1 MGRGTRV
8 QAILAALGV
17 AALPLAG
24 AAQTPAAGEA
34 DLAALK
40 GFMVERAAETK
51 AGAARLVALSEE
63 YYALAEAEGFDYEA
77 LWAAQGAEIAPL
89 LDEARA
95 VWAEEAHG
103 NYELNEGMVAGIPS
117 LAYFDELIDAGPSKA
132 EDPAGAL
139 DVQVELPNGEVLD
152 GPGNYFHLLT
162 EPTLWGT
169 DDRYVG
175 LRVDMD
181 GDGAQEV
188 GEALPNADVLLGGT
202 RALDAGTTDLQAA
215 IDAWQPTLDD
225 AFTAL
230 VVMIPTMGGYFEEWK
245 LSPYVLGDEAEGGS
259 FVANSRLL
267 DVLGILGG
275 LELTYDK
282 VAPLIAAENADLEA
296 QVRRELGGVV
306 GFVEDLEAQEAA
318 GTRFTP
324 EQADQF
330 GGELQS
336 RATALAGQITQAAAL
351 LGVTIA
357 E

>member
-1 MGRGTRV
+1 MGTSLRARM
-8 QAILAALGV
+8 ILAAMGV
-17 AALPLAG
+17 AVLPLAG
-24 AAQTPAAGEA
+24 AAQTPVAGEA
-34 DLAALK
+34 DLDALK
-40 GFMVERAAETK
+40 TFMVERAAEMK
-51 AGAARLVALSEE
+51 AGTTRLVEISEE
-63 YYALAEAEGFDYEA
+63 YHALAEAEGFEYEA
-77 LWAAQGAEIAPL
+77 LWAAQGEAIAPL
-89 LDEARA
+89 LDEART
-95 VWAEEAHG
+95 VWAEETHG

-132 EDPAGAL
+132 DDPAGAL
-139 DVQVELPNGEVLD
+139 DVQVELPSGEVLD

-181 GDGAQEV
+181 GDGEMEV
-188 GEALPNADVLLGGT
+188 GEALPNADVLLGGA
-202 RALDAGTTDLQAA
+202 RALDAATADLQAA
-215 IDAWQPTLDD
+215 IGAWEPTLDD

-282 VAPLIAAENADLEA
+282 VSPLIAAEDPGLEA
-296 QVRRELGGVV
+296 QIRRELEGVV
-306 GFVEDLEAQEAA
+306 AFVEDLEQQEAA
-318 GTRFTP
+318 GARFTP

-330 GGELQS
+330 GAELQG

-351 LGVTIA
+351 LDVTIA